1 MYVPVACSAR
11 VLRIA
16 IVVRHF
22 DMSLESLFFQMVFTV
37 DLISSKRWPTEA
49 FHPFRYF
56 Q

>member
-22 DMSLESLFFQMVFTV
+22 DMFLESLFVQMVFTV
-37 DLISSKRWPTEA
+37 DFISSKPWPTEA
-49 FHPFRYF
+49 FRPIRYF